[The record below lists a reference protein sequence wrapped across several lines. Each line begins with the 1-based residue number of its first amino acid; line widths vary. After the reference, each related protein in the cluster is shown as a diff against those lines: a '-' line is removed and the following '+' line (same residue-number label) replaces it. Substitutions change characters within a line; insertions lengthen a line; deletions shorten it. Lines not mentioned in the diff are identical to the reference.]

1 MTEQKNIEPN
11 GPDVAAIQEKWLP
24 VWDELKP
31 FASGQAG
38 DTRPKK
44 YVLDMFP

>member
-1 MTEQKNIEPN
+1 VSTEPEQYDANALAK
-11 GPDVAAIQEKWLP
+11 KWLP

-31 FASGQAG
+31 FDSGKP
-38 DTRPKK
+38 DDKRPKK